1 MSRDV
6 TLTIYDTGSREK
18 RVFEP
23 IDAANVRLYACG
35 PTVYDYAHIGNG
47 RTAVTFDLVF
57 RVLRYVYGAEHVT
70 YVRNITDID
79 DKIMARAVERG
90 ISIRELT
97 NGTAEVYQ
105 KDMAGLGALPPTHE
119 PRATDYVDGMVAM
132 VQTLI
137 DKGHAYEAEGHV
149 LFDVSSDK
157 EYGQLSGRSLDDMI
171 AGARVEVAP
180 YKRNAT
186 DFVLW
191 KPSDDD
197 MPGWDSPWGNG
208 RPGWHL
214 ECSVMSEKLLG
225 ETFDIHGGGI
235 DLTFPHHEN
244 EVAQSTCAHD
254 GAALANYWMHGG
266 FLQVDGEKMSKSLG
280 NFLVVHDLLQD
291 WPGEALR
298 LHLFMTHY
306 RQPLNWTGEGVREA
320 KAILDR
326 WYKVTAGAGDV
337 TGDDVPADVAA
348 ALLDDFNTPQAL
360 AVMHGLNSEAQ
371 KGNADAARALKASGQ
386 LLGLFGQSAEE
397 WAAWRPQSSAID
409 DAQVED
415 MIAARNAARKA
426 KDFAEADRLRD
437 ELTAMGVEIKDG
449 PEGTTWSVAP

>member
-6 TLTIYDTGSREK
+6 TLTIYDTGRREK

-57 RVLRYVYGAEHVT
+57 RVLRYVYGVEHVT

-79 DKIMARAVERG
+79 DKIMARAAERG

-157 EYGQLSGRSLDDMI
+157 DYGQLSGRSLDDMI

-235 DLTFPHHEN
+235 DLAFPHHEN

-306 RQPLNWTGEGVREA
+306 RQPLNWTSEGVREA

-360 AVMHGLNSEAQ
+360 AVMHGFNSEAQ
-371 KGNADAARALKASGQ
+371 KGSEDAARALKASGQ

-415 MIAARNAARKA
+415 MITARNAARKA

>member
-1 MSRDV
+1 
-6 TLTIYDTGSREK
+6 
-18 RVFEP
+18 
-23 IDAANVRLYACG
+23 
-35 PTVYDYAHIGNG
+35 
-47 RTAVTFDLVF
+47 
-57 RVLRYVYGAEHVT
+57 
-70 YVRNITDID
+70 
-79 DKIMARAVERG
+79 
-90 ISIRELT
+90 
-97 NGTAEVYQ
+97 
-105 KDMAGLGALPPTHE
+105 
-119 PRATDYVDGMVAM
+119 MVAM

-157 EYGQLSGRSLDDMI
+157 DYGQLSGRSLDDMI

-306 RQPLNWTGEGVREA
+306 RQPLNWTAEGVREA

-371 KGNADAARALKASGQ
+371 KGSEDATRALKASGQ